1 MLSGSFCN
9 SEQQYD
15 EMKPTTFYVKFYLEK
30 TVTRTN
36 KPKQYVVLTNVTTIN
51 VMLMCIAGCE
61 LGHQQALMITMMYSS
76 TTLSN
81 LHTFLLSSTQ
91 FLFLSIS
98 IKCAAV
104 LGVRGMS
111 RTISR
116 IMSRNISSSVSLN
129 IFLNMSSTM
138 SMNMS
143 STMSMNMSRTMR
155 HSHLTLASSLLYI
168 D

>member
-1 MLSGSFCN
+1 MLSGSFRN
-9 SEQQYD
+9 SEQQYN

-30 TVTRTN
+30 TVTRIN
-36 KPKQYVVLTNVTTIN
+36 KPIQYVVLTNVTTIN

-61 LGHQQALMITMMYSS
+61 QGHQQAFVITMLYSS
-76 TTLSN
+76 TTLSY
-81 LHTFLLSSTQ
+81 LYTFLLGSTQ

-98 IKCAAV
+98 IKCASV

-143 STMSMNMSRTMR
+143 LSMSSTMSMN
-155 HSHLTLASSLLYI
+155 I
-168 D
+168 P

>member
-36 KPKQYVVLTNVTTIN
+36 KPIQYVVLTNVTTIN

-61 LGHQQALMITMMYSS
+61 LGHQQALLIIMLYSS

-81 LHTFLLSSTQ
+81 LYTFILGSTQ

-98 IKCAAV
+98 IKCASV

-129 IFLNMSSTM
+129 IFLNI
-138 SMNMS
+138 S
-143 STMSMNMSRTMR
+143 STMSMNMSRTIR